1 MIIFISY
8 NKKFISIFI
17 IGYKY
22 TFKFKLLLYIVEKF
36 KVGVM
41 IEEIFIK
48 KILFSV
54 LLTSFYASSRGLEFL
69 LLIILL
75 IL

>member
-36 KVGVM
+36 KAGVM

-48 KILFSV
+48 KNFVSSV
-54 LLTSFYASSRGLEFL
+54 VN
-69 LLIILL
+69 
-75 IL
+75 